1 MFFLCK
7 NIRQKLGIILF
18 SIDSVKQLIGRAGEL
33 WKFIEGDEKTRRQK
47 ELDSQTHDPEFWSDP
62 GLAKKIIDEI
72 NLLKSWTEPLILLT
86 QSLNDLLELA
96 PEAIELD
103 DQDLLQELENN
114 FMESNKKLEEL
125 EMKKMLSGELDA
137 SNCYLSIN
145 AGAGGTESC
154 DWVSILARMY
164 ERWIQSKGWNFSI
177 IDQQDGEVAGIKSIT
192 YFITGQFGYGYAKAE
207 KGVHRLVRISPFDS
221 NARRHT
227 SFAAVEVTPEIDQ
240 DIEIEIRPDELRIE
254 TFRASGAGG
263 QHVNTTDS
271 AVRMVHLPTGIVA
284 ACQAERSQLQNRETC
299 MKMLK
304 AKLYEKQMLE
314 HQEKIKD
321 IQGEKSDNAWG
332 SQIRNYVFHPYNLVK
347 DTRTG
352 VETGNVKAVM
362 DGQIDL
368 FVEAYLKALQTS
380 K

>member
-1 MFFLCK
+1 MIQELL
-7 NIRQKLGIILF
+7 IRA
-18 SIDSVKQLIGRAGEL
+18 DEL
-33 WKFIEGDEKTRRQK
+33 WKFIDGDSKSKRID
-47 ELDSQTHDPEFWSDP
+47 ELDQLTHDPEFWSTP
-62 GLAKKIIDEI
+62 NEAKKVIDET
-72 NLLKSWTEPLILLT
+72 NLLKSWTVPLEKLISDLKDLKEIL
-86 QSLNDLLELA
+86 
-96 PEAIELD
+96 PEAIELED
-103 DQDLLQELENN
+103 DDL
-114 FMESNKKLEEL
+114 LEEL
-125 EMKKMLSGELDA
+125 ESNAKACEKALEELELKKMLSGELD
-137 SNCYLSIN
+137 SHNCYLSIH

-154 DWVSILARMY
+154 DWVSMLARMY
-164 ERWIQSKGWNFSI
+164 ERWIQSKGWSLSI

-192 YFITGQFGYGYAKAE
+192 YFIKGQFGYGYAKAE

-240 DIEIEIRPDELRIE
+240 DIDIEIRPDELRIE

-271 AVRMVHLPTGIVA
+271 AVRMVHLPSGIVA

-299 MKMLK
+299 LKMLK

-347 DTRTG
+347 DTRTA
-352 VETGNVKAVM
+352 VETGNVKSVM
-362 DGQIDL
+362 DGNIDL
-368 FVEAYLKALQTS
+368 FVEAYLKTTQI
-380 K
+380 KK